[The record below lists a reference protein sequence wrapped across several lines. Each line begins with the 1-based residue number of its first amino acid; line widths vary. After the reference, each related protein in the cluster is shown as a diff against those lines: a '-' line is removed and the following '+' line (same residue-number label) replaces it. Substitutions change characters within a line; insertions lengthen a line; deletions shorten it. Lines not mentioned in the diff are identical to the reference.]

1 MPNLTGG
8 KNYKKSKQ
16 TGSID
21 KPFVE
26 KQEDQFYGRILRN
39 LGGRRMLVYCNDN
52 KTRMCHICGAMK
64 KFNWINIGDLVLISL
79 RDFEKKVEPSE
90 RDRYE
95 KGDIIHKYDSDH
107 LGKLK
112 KLPDINPKLF
122 MQLETMDG
130 NVLAAI
136 GEKEE
141 KLKKAGKVVKEDEDN
156 CGIEFDRD
164 DEDDDDEGSDSK
176 DEEYK
181 TGKTNKPVKT
191 NKLAAATTKD
201 REDEE
206 DEVNI
211 DDI

>member
-8 KNYKKSKQ
+8 KHYKKSKHA
-16 TGSID
+16 GSIE

-26 KQEDQFYGRILRN
+26 KEPDQLYGRILRN
-39 LGGRRMLVYCNDN
+39 LGGRNMLVYCNDN
-52 KTRMCHICGAMK
+52 KTRLCHICGGMK
-64 KFNWINIGDLVLISL
+64 KSNWLNVGDLALISL
-79 RDFEKKVEPSE
+79 RDFEKKPEAGAK
-90 RDRYE
+90 DKYE
-95 KGDIIHKYDSDH
+95 KGDIIHKYDQDH

-130 NVLAAI
+130 TVLAAI

-141 KLKKAGKVVKEDEDN
+141 KLKKQGKVLQQQDDD
-156 CGIEFDRD
+156 CGIEFDRGD
-164 DEDDDDEGSDSK
+164 DEDEEEESGSEDDK
-176 DEEYK
+176 ARA
-181 TGKTNKPVKT
+181 GKANKPVKT
-191 NKLAAATTKD
+191 SKLASATAKD
-201 REDEE
+201 REDAE